1 MFILGRQW
9 VFRGDVQASI
19 PTRVHNRG
27 SAWGREAKSHNS
39 SVISSAQELPTKA
52 DCWVVDT
59 RARRFDGRLVSCF
72 GLDRLP
78 VGQAPGLLERRRRGV
93 NNSPSKTAP
102 LHCVGLHR
110 SYIRG
115 SAWGREAKSHNSS
128 VISSAQELPTKA
140 DCWVVDTRAR
150 FD

>member
-59 RARRFDGRLVSCF
+59 RARHLDGRLVSCAS
-72 GLDRLP
+72 LDRLP
-78 VGQAPGLLERRRRGV
+78 VDQAPVVNSAPQNVRRKKQKKWLVCLGL
-93 NNSPSKTAP
+93 
-102 LHCVGLHR
+102 
-110 SYIRG
+110 IRFPYF
-115 SAWGREAKSHNSS
+115 RQK
-128 VISSAQELPTKA
+128 K
-140 DCWVVDTRAR
+140 
-150 FD
+150 